1 VKIKNLGKIT
11 VASIVGALA
20 FGALTACSDDSV
32 IVDENMDRS
41 ANNFEIPRR
50 VVFFNGIT
58 DKYLLTIEGMCSIT
72 DEGNQLEVICKTGP
86 DEFKKQFLGLSDNV
100 TYFVEQMDSVKAD
113 AYHYRVTFKPEQ
125 ILPEFDLRTSNE
137 G

>member
-1 VKIKNLGKIT
+1 MKKKI
-11 VASIVGALA
+11 AALA
-20 FGALTACSDDSV
+20 IAALGIAGLTACTDDSV
-32 IVDENMDRS
+32 IVDENMDR
-41 ANNFEIPRR
+41 AADNFEVPRR

-86 DEFKKQFLGLSDNV
+86 DAYKKQFLGLSDNV

-125 ILPEFDLRTSNE
+125 ILPEFDLRTSN
-137 G
+137 